1 MPKSILLSPA
11 AASFDQFDNFEERGK
26 NLRGYVKKMLENSFK
41 FLVLNYWRSIDKK
54 ILLSFFILFFLGL
67 FFLFH
72 LHHHLL
78 GKDLIR
84 IIIFFFTKH
93 LTYTLIAI
101 LIMLLISFVKTEIVI
116 KLVFPLFLVSF
127 FLLSMV
133 PISGIEIK
141 GSKRWIDLY
150 FFRLQPIE
158 ILKPLFILMTVKILT
173 IEKLKNTQ
181 IKYLLSFILLC
192 SVIILLIDQPDL
204 GQSIL
209 LTGSWVATVFISGV
223 SLIYILIFFPF
234 FLFLS
239 SLLFFLPEKFGYII
253 NRLVAFLDPNQG
265 DIFQSSSA
273 LDAIKLGGLTGQG
286 MGEGILKES
295 VPEAHTDYVIAVISE
310 EYGSLVSISILV
322 VFLYIAFR
330 IIKNCFKQENQFLRI
345 SLSGLASLLI
355 FQTFIHA
362 GVNTLL
368 LPTTG
373 MTLPFLSYGGSSL
386 IGSAILAGL
395 VLNYTKNKA
404 YLYD

>member
-1 MPKSILLSPA
+1 MP
-11 AASFDQFDNFEERGK
+11 
-26 NLRGYVKKMLENSFK
+26 ENTFK
-41 FLVLNYWRSIDKK
+41 YLIINYWRSIDKK
-54 ILLSFFILFFLGL
+54 ILLCFFILFFLGL
-67 FFLFH
+67 FFSFSSTSSLA
-72 LHHHLL
+72 
-78 GKDLIR
+78 GERMNKDLY
-84 IIIFFFTKH
+84 FFFTKH
-93 LTYTLIAI
+93 LIFTFLALIIMI
-101 LIMLLISFVKTEIVI
+101 LISVIKTELLLKLVIPLFVVSFV
-116 KLVFPLFLVSF
+116 FLA
-127 FLLSMV
+127 LV
-133 PISGIEIK
+133 PIFGVEVK
-141 GSKRWIDLY
+141 GAKRWLDFYL
-150 FFRLQPIE
+150 FRLQPIE

-173 IEKLKNTQ
+173 SEKLKSNQ
-181 IKYLLSFILLC
+181 VKYFFSFVLLS

-223 SLIYILIFFPF
+223 SLFYMFIFFSIF
-234 FLFLS
+234 IASFS
-239 SLLFFLPEKFGYII
+239 SLLFLLPEKFGYII
-253 NRLVAFLDPNQG
+253 NRLITFFDPNQG
-265 DIFQSSSA
+265 DKFQSSSA
-273 LDAIKLGGLTGQG
+273 LEAIKLGGLTGQG

-310 EYGSLVSISILV
+310 EYGSLVSIMILV
-322 VFLYIAFR
+322 IFLYISFR
-330 IIKNCFKQENQFLRI
+330 IIKNCFNQNNQFIKI

-362 GVNTLL
+362 GVNTNL